1 MGVPDVTRLW
11 HKSAEENVLGSLILR
26 PDLVWELP
34 ELCTTDFWM
43 PQHQAVYAAIAECH
57 MEGEPVEVLRLEAML
72 KGKHGVN
79 LDFLM
84 ALTAKVTSTETA
96 PFHADMLRSKAIER
110 DVRRRAADITRSELE
125 GEELLAEAQRSLLEV
140 NTKKSD
146 ADAAQIGEVAN
157 AVTDRVRRIRA
168 GEKLPSGLRTGIEE
182 FDYFLTLN
190 PGEVLTFAG
199 RPSMGKSAVTRWFI
213 WACVQMGE
221 RVLVFTT
228 ESHRET
234 FTNQFLGMLSG
245 VNSRK
250 IARGELTNAEMQLVD
265 DARVLLADAPIFIDD
280 VHKDIGK
287 VKRQVR
293 RYKARKE
300 ITMVVF
306 DHLQEARNKE
316 IRGHKKTEIID
327 SAVEGLRDV
336 CTENPKCYLVL
347 DSQLNRDVEKN
358 PENRPMMSNLK
369 QSGTIEEV
377 SDGVVLFYRARQY
390 YEDADESILETT
402 WAKNRNGPVGQMPV
416 AWDYDNGQALGP
428 LATSWSK
435 TTRPAKENEALNYD
449 QYSNRADLD

>member
-1 MGVPDVTRLW
+1 MTENRDLKMF
-11 HKSAEENVLGSLILR
+11 HQSAEENVLGSLILK
-26 PDLVWELP
+26 PDLIWELP
-34 ELCTTDFWM
+34 ELSTTDFWL

-57 MEGEPVEVLRLEAML
+57 MEGDRVEILRLESML
-72 KGKHGVN
+72 KGRHGCT

-84 ALTAKVTSTETA
+84 GLTAKVVSTETA

-110 DVRRRAADITRSELE
+110 DVRKRASEIAISHLE
-125 GEELLAEAQRSLLEV
+125 GEDLLAEAQRSLLEV

-146 ADAAQIGEVAN
+146 SDAAQIGDVAN
-157 AVTDRVRRIRA
+157 AIVERVKRIRA
-168 GEKLPSGLRTGIEE
+168 GEKLPSGLRTGIPE

-199 RPSMGKSAVTRWFI
+199 RPSMGKSAMTRWFI
-213 WACVQMGE
+213 WQCVQMGE

-245 VNSRK
+245 VNSRQ
-250 IARGELTNAEMQLVD
+250 IARGDLEGWEMDLVD
-265 DARVLLADAPIFIDD
+265 EARVLLRESPIFIDD
-280 VHKDIGK
+280 VHKDVSK
-287 VKRQVR
+287 VGRQVR
-293 RYKARKE
+293 RYKARKQ

-358 PENRPMMSNLK
+358 DDKRPMMSNLK

-377 SDGVVLFYRARQY
+377 SDGVVLFYRAKQY
-390 YEDADESILETT
+390 YPDADESVLETT
-402 WAKNRNGPVGQMPV
+402 WAKNRNGPVGNMPV

-428 LATSWSK
+428 LATEWSR
-435 TTRPAKENEALNYD
+435 TTPKPKETEPLNYD
-449 QYSNRADLD
+449 QYADRADLA